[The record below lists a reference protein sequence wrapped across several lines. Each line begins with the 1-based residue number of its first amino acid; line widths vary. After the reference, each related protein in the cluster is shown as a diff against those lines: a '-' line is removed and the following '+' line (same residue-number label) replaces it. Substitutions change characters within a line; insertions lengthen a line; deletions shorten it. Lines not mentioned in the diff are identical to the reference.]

1 MEHTNF
7 AKILKEQ
14 RVAYGVSQ
22 ERLAILSGISCH
34 YISNIE
40 TGKTVATQE
49 KQEHLLNALE
59 RLNPDRPLT
68 LLIDYLRIRFP
79 TTNAVHIIEDLM
91 RIKMSY
97 MCYENYGLYSYT
109 GQYIHGNIVV
119 MVSDDERKGILLEL
133 KGQGCRQFETYLS
146 AQSRSWYDFLQDAIE
161 MHGVVK
167 RIDLA
172 INDHTGILDI
182 PELTRKCENEECI
195 SVFRSYKSYRS
206 GDLHYSTLQEQH
218 KGEMGNT
225 LYIGSMK
232 SDVYF
237 CLYEK
242 AYEQFVK
249 NGIPLEDAPI
259 KNRFEIRLKNERAVL
274 AVDDLI
280 ARQDAEQTAFSI
292 INRYLRFVDKDT
304 NSSKENWELN
314 PMWACF
320 IADKTGQ
327 LRLTTD
333 PQPYSLDRT
342 MNWLSR
348 QVAPSLKS
356 VMEIDKRNGTS
367 LIENML
373 SLTALSERHKKRI
386 EQVTLPVEQMI
397 IRKGD

>member
-195 SVFRSYKSYRS
+195 SVFHFAGATQR
-206 GDLHYSTLQEQH
+206 
-218 KGEMGNT
+218 
-225 LYIGSMK
+225 
-232 SDVYF
+232 
-237 CLYEK
+237 
-242 AYEQFVK
+242 
-249 NGIPLEDAPI
+249 
-259 KNRFEIRLKNERAVL
+259 
-274 AVDDLI
+274 
-280 ARQDAEQTAFSI
+280 
-292 INRYLRFVDKDT
+292 
-304 NSSKENWELN
+304 
-314 PMWACF
+314 
-320 IADKTGQ
+320 
-327 LRLTTD
+327 
-333 PQPYSLDRT
+333 
-342 MNWLSR
+342 
-348 QVAPSLKS
+348 
-356 VMEIDKRNGTS
+356 RNGKHP
-367 LIENML
+367 LYRLDE
-373 SLTALSERHKKRI
+373 KRRI
-386 EQVTLPVEQMI
+386 FLPI
-397 IRKGD
+397 